1 MAEIDTDLGF
11 RSQICR
17 QEIFKTL
24 TNEVSTQEEFQNKL
38 VCVNNT
44 DVYMAVNNFVRY
56 TSIDRS
62 GSYYKILD
70 TGKDCNFTIRT
81 LQVNP
86 LGTLIALVGN
96 EEICVISTVSGIH
109 NSAVLKVKTHKLQN
123 TGKII
128 KTCWQSAC
136 SNDCTLVIL
145 NDRNQIQSYDL
156 LISLVSPVLS
166 IDLNEQDEFK
176 SQTATSIT
184 FGSKVNLI
192 GSLTLY
198 VSTSEGTI
206 YAIYPY
212 VSEYAKLAT
221 TIDQIDDAINESSL
235 IIKTI
240 EEKFPFT
247 DIYDSLNSKLKMK
260 ALVQYEYFLDLK
272 KKANSGIPI
281 TTEVRNIGTTKPYE
295 LLVFEQLFPH
305 DATPI
310 VQGPLN
316 QSEGC
321 RIVDLSD
328 YSSNSV
334 VSVLISVSSDVKT
347 SLLGSYCQ
355 LSPLIMNWKGT
366 DEDHFTPTHIKKDPP
381 KSKKHGY
388 VKPKKG
394 FGFLDISDVEDDVK
408 ETAEQRTDRLRIE
421 RSQEESIFWQ
431 QEFKQLST
439 LGLDSISSSCT
450 PKTRV
455 ILLGAKDQKL
465 ALNLDNKLIVFESK
479 WVDGLV
485 KSIKSN
491 ARDPEFDIT
500 NSYVNVSGDFDKLG
514 GVMFLSK
521 ESETA
526 DYLVSH
532 TSKETDNLSVVQL
545 EVKENREIPR
555 LKITI
560 EPELPKDTGTRLQK
574 DNTIEM
580 IVQEVKRAQE
590 NLKPRANQPLQANAN
605 SLQQVNEVSTE
616 VLNKVLIYTTN
627 TLKLLFRLQSQ
638 VAEMERQLGVIL
650 SITDLS
656 VDSERLEESQLRLDA
671 LYIRQEQADKKVED
685 IKTNLTKYLQNLS
698 QNKSLPLSKAERAWF
713 KEINDINDQVNGSSA
728 SDQSLIT
735 KVKAAETQVNALKK
749 DINQSSTT
757 ETPAQQLKLMELRQ
771 LVSKLQYNLQEKG
784 ELIDSAKAKLEENFK
799 KLAIK

>member
-1 MAEIDTDLGF
+1 
-11 RSQICR
+11 
-17 QEIFKTL
+17 
-24 TNEVSTQEEFQNKL
+24 
-38 VCVNNT
+38 
-44 DVYMAVNNFVRY
+44 
-56 TSIDRS
+56 
-62 GSYYKILD
+62 
-70 TGKDCNFTIRT
+70 
-81 LQVNP
+81 
-86 LGTLIALVGN
+86 
-96 EEICVISTVSGIH
+96 
-109 NSAVLKVKTHKLQN
+109 
-123 TGKII
+123 
-128 KTCWQSAC
+128 
-136 SNDCTLVIL
+136 
-145 NDRNQIQSYDL
+145 
-156 LISLVSPVLS
+156 
-166 IDLNEQDEFK
+166 
-176 SQTATSIT
+176 
-184 FGSKVNLI
+184 
-192 GSLTLY
+192 
-198 VSTSEGTI
+198 
-206 YAIYPY
+206 
-212 VSEYAKLAT
+212 
-221 TIDQIDDAINESSL
+221 
-235 IIKTI
+235 
-240 EEKFPFT
+240 
-247 DIYDSLNSKLKMK
+247 
-260 ALVQYEYFLDLK
+260 
-272 KKANSGIPI
+272 
-281 TTEVRNIGTTKPYE
+281 
-295 LLVFEQLFPH
+295 
-305 DATPI
+305 
-310 VQGPLN
+310 
-316 QSEGC
+316 
-321 RIVDLSD
+321 
-328 YSSNSV
+328 
-334 VSVLISVSSDVKT
+334 
-347 SLLGSYCQ
+347 
-355 LSPLIMNWKGT
+355 MNWKGT

-431 QEFKQLST
+431 QEFKQLSI

-521 ESETA
+521 ESEIA

-545 EVKENREIPR
+545 EVKENCEIPR
-555 LKITI
+555 LKITM

-616 VLNKVLIYTTN
+616 VLNKVMIYTTN

-685 IKTNLTKYLQNLS
+685 IKTN
-698 QNKSLPLSKAERAWF
+698 
-713 KEINDINDQVNGSSA
+713 
-728 SDQSLIT
+728 
-735 KVKAAETQVNALKK
+735 
-749 DINQSSTT
+749 
-757 ETPAQQLKLMELRQ
+757 
-771 LVSKLQYNLQEKG
+771 
-784 ELIDSAKAKLEENFK
+784 
-799 KLAIK
+799 